1 VSVLENANGECCMEL
16 GKIETI
22 LAQHPDVREVAVI
35 FREEEACNE
44 ALVAYIVSELIP
56 ERLPYHRTCL
66 VELDQN
72 TMTLY
77 TEDISYNGFC
87 LMDVPSSFKKG
98 KPVRLRLLL
107 PSESEER
114 WLKGTIVWCQ
124 EEKAGILLSLTPF
137 EQLLVH
143 RSVDYILETQ
153 GFLKVLQRII
163 TGRLRK
169 YLKLHLPDEPIPN
182 TFVILQ
188 SLPLTPD
195 GQVNRQAL
203 PTPETNSWI
212 G

>member
-1 VSVLENANGECCMEL
+1 MEL

-22 LAQHPDVREVAVI
+22 LAQHPDVREAAVI
-35 FREEEACNE
+35 YREEETSNQS
-44 ALVAYIVSELIP
+44 LIAYIVSELIP
-56 ERLPYHRTCL
+56 ERLPYHRPCL
-66 VELDQN
+66 VEFEDK
-72 TMTLY
+72 TITLY

-87 LMDVPSSFKKG
+87 LIDVPPSLIKG
-98 KPVRLRLLL
+98 KVVRLRILL
-107 PSESEER
+107 PSETEER
-114 WLKGTIVWCQ
+114 WLKGAIVWCQ
-124 EEKAGILLSLTPF
+124 GQKAGIQLSLTPF

-163 TGRLRK
+163 TGRLRQ
-169 YLKLHLPDEPIPN
+169 YLNQHLPDSPLPD

-188 SLPLTPD
+188 SLPLMPD
-195 GQVNRQAL
+195 GQINRQAL